1 MVSSEMNSH
10 VVSVVIPCRNAGPWI
25 ADAILSALS
34 QTYSSVEVIVVDDG
48 STDESRDI
56 IRSFG
61 ERIKFEFVNHRGAGH
76 ARNRGVKMASGEFI
90 QFLDADDILFP
101 HCIARKMEEAL
112 KERADVVYSG
122 GFFFDLEAN
131 AGIYESYAPSKN
143 DLSGLVAHIIRS
155 SLVTT
160 ILLCRRDRLL
170 GIGGFN
176 EELTNGQEHDLLL
189 RFALTKSKFIYVPRA
204 LSCNRTNHNHSSI
217 TSLTQQ
223 HPDRLEEL
231 FCRFEAMLKET
242 DLWVP
247 RVRAALSWQFHM
259 VGVNY
264 IHCKNKQG
272 AVNMFQRARRIDPK
286 YIAELPF
293 SRRLLVPVLGGYTT
307 ENLLRKLRKIAV
319 RS

>member
-1 MVSSEMNSH
+1 MASSEMNSR
-10 VVSVVIPCRNAGPWI
+10 VVSIVIPCRNAGPWI

-61 ERIKFEFVNHRGAGH
+61 GRIKFDFINHRGAGH

-101 HCIARKMEEAL
+101 HCVTRKMEEAL
-112 KERADVVYSG
+112 KEKADVVYSG

-131 AGIYESYAPSKN
+131 AGTYESYAPSKN
-143 DLSGLVAHIIRS
+143 DRPSLVAHVIRS

-176 EELTNGQEHDLLL
+176 EELTNGQEHELLL
-189 RFALTKSKFIYVPRA
+189 RLALTGSKFAYVPRA
-204 LSCNRTNHNHSSI
+204 LSCNRTNHNHNSI
-217 TSLTQQ
+217 TSVTQQ
-223 HPDRLEEL
+223 HPHRLEDL
-231 FCRFEAMLKET
+231 FCRFEGILKET
-242 DLWVP
+242 DLWLLP
-247 RVRAALSWQFHM
+247 VRAALSWQFHM
-259 VGVNY
+259 VV
-264 IHCKNKQG
+264 
-272 AVNMFQRARRIDPK
+272 
-286 YIAELPF
+286 
-293 SRRLLVPVLGGYTT
+293 
-307 ENLLRKLRKIAV
+307 
-319 RS
+319 